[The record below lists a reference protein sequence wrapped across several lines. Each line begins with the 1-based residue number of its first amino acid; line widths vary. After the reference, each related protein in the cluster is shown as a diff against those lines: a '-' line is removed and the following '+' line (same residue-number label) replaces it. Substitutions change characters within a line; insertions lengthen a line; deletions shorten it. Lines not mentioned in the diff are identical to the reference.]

1 MKIVLTIF
9 FTVVFSIIGLEGI
22 AQVKPVPISPNSP
35 KSPPPPPPS
44 PSSPQSPGSIN
55 QATALKVSTKQYME
69 KFLLTM
75 MPTGN
80 KEHDYLQSMMFLH
93 YRSIDVADKEFD
105 EGRAVNEI
113 NRGKQ
118 VFDEA
123 MELMH
128 TLPKDSTGSNSNS
141 LPLNF
146 TSIATTNQIQEQ
158 ILTLPA
164 GNKTS
169 GNDRKVLAFADRMI
183 SQTKKQD

>member
-1 MKIVLTIF
+1 MKIVLAIF
-9 FTVVFSIIGLEGI
+9 FTLVFSIIGLKGI
-22 AQVKPVPISPNSP
+22 SQVKPVPKSTSSP
-35 KSPPPPPPS
+35 KSPLPPPS

-80 KEHDYLQSMMFLH
+80 KEHDYLQSMMFLQ

-105 EGRAVNEI
+105 EVKAVNVI
-113 NRGKQ
+113 NSGKR

-128 TLPKDSTGSNSNS
+128 KLPKDSTGSNSNS

-158 ILTLPA
+158 ILSLSA
-164 GNKTS
+164 GYKTS
-169 GNDRKVLAFADRMI
+169 GNDPKVLAFADRMI